1 MTASETPSGDT
12 SVSYTGLLS
21 DPRLLSLTL
30 ISAVGTFGGS
40 AVSPALPTI
49 ATALGVSD
57 ANIGLVMT
65 AYTLPQILVIMLVGM
80 LADTYGRRVV
90 LLPALF
96 VFGAAGTA
104 IALVDSFSAILGLR
118 IIQGM
123 VAGGI
128 IPITITVIGD
138 VYTGAVGS
146 AAQGIRL
153 SGNALSSILVP
164 AVAGLL
170 AGIAWYVPF
179 YLFLLAFV
187 GGILGYLYLPET
199 GQRQISGDVLGEIRE
214 YAHALRI
221 EITDRNL
228 GVIFAGGFFQG
239 FAWYALLTFVPLFAV
254 RTLDATTFTAGL
266 ALSMRGIARIVIAP
280 VTGTVLTAVSRKWA
294 LIGSLVVSAAGT
306 ALIPLSST
314 VIWLGLLVGVFGLG
328 DALFTPVHR
337 DTLTQLASEERRA
350 GVVDGMIVFRQIG
363 TTASPVV
370 FGAVLAAVGFD
381 ALFVLAGAVFAVY
394 AVVVM
399 AFFATDG
406 R

>member
-1 MTASETPSGDT
+1 MKASGTSSGDV

-30 ISAVGTFGGS
+30 ISAVGTFGGNV
-40 AVSPALPTI
+40 VSPALPTI

-65 AYTLPQILVIMLVGM
+65 AYTLPQILVIMVVGM
-80 LADTYGRRVV
+80 LADTYGRRIV

-118 IIQGM
+118 ILQGM

-138 VYTGAVGS
+138 VYEGAVGS

-179 YLFLLAFV
+179 YLFVLAFV
-187 GGILGYLYLPET
+187 GSIVGYRYLPET
-199 GQRQISGDVLGEIRE
+199 GQRQISGDVLGDLRK
-214 YAHALRI
+214 YAHTLRI

-239 FAWYALLTFVPLFAV
+239 FAWYALLTFIPLFAV
-254 RTLDATTFTAGL
+254 RTLDATTFAAGV

-280 VTGTVLTAVSRKWA
+280 VTGAVLTAVSRKQA
-294 LIGSLVVSAAGT
+294 LIGSLAVSAAGT

-350 GVVDGMIVFRQIG
+350 GVVNGMIVFRHIG
-363 TTASPVV
+363 TTASPVA
-370 FGAVLAAVGFD
+370 FGAVLAAFGFD

-394 AVVVM
+394 AVVVI
-399 AFFATDG
+399 AFFAMDA